1 MKDWMGVSSITTLDE
16 FGFILATQ
24 LLLRRISLKLCRS
37 NRLKIAGEAF
47 ETPVTR
53 NFVPFVIQRHINNSH
68 QSLIW

>member
-24 LLLRRISLKLCRS
+24 TNQFEVVSKQRIEDC
-37 NRLKIAGEAF
+37 GEAF

-68 QSLIW
+68 QTRIIW